1 MSQNINLRDGEIAV
15 VIGNNASVIMNV
27 NTAFEAIAKLFAG
40 VTCTEEVKDTS
51 KAEPVIPKNTPLTPS
66 MPKPVK
72 PVDPFANVPEV
83 KSGTVGGSEKVPV
96 LVFEFNRG
104 RAEKFNDLREGV
116 GKCVKRFDSMAEV
129 DRYYGLSSGTTSSV
143 VNTWLP
149 YNHCCGAMNPT
160 VGCQKNY
167 RFSSKF
173 GGKKLRWNFF
183 PYWNSAD
190 FNHDRAVAFRADAI
204 PPFILDRY
212 ARKGK

>member
-40 VTCTEEVKDTS
+40 VTCTEEVKVKDTS
-51 KAEPVIPKNTPLTPS
+51 KPEPVIPKNTPA
-66 MPKPVK
+66 PKQVK
-72 PVDPFANVPEV
+72 PADLFANVPEV
-83 KSGTVGGSEKVPV
+83 KSCTVGGSEKVPAI
-96 LVFEFNRG
+96 VFEFNRG

-129 DRYYGLSSGTTSSV
+129 DRYYGLSSGTASSV
-143 VNTWLP
+143 ANTWLP
-149 YNHCCGAMNPT
+149 YIHSCGAMNPT
-160 VGCQKNY
+160 VGGQKNY

-173 GGKKLRWNFF
+173 GGKKLRWDFF

-190 FNHDRAVAFRADAI
+190 FNHDRAVVFRADAI
-204 PPFILDRY
+204 PQFILDRY
-212 ARKGK
+212 VRKGK

>member
-40 VTCTEEVKDTS
+40 VTCTEEVKVKDTS
-51 KAEPVIPKNTPLTPS
+51 KPEPVIPKNTPA
-66 MPKPVK
+66 PKQVK
-72 PVDPFANVPEV
+72 PADLFANVPEV
-83 KSGTVGGSEKVPV
+83 KSCTVGGSEKVPAI
-96 LVFEFNRG
+96 VFEFHKK

-129 DRYYGLSSGTTSSV
+129 DRYYGLSSGTASSV
-143 VNTWLP
+143 ANTWLP
-149 YNHCCGAMNPT
+149 YIHSCGAMNPT
-160 VGCQKNY
+160 VGGQKNY

-173 GGKKLRWNFF
+173 GGKKLRWDFF

-190 FNHDRAVAFRADAI
+190 FNHDRAVVFRADAI
-204 PPFILDRY
+204 PQFILDRY
-212 ARKGK
+212 VRKGK